1 MCGHP
6 IAPSAKAC
14 PNCGA
19 SAPNIGDYRAKTV
32 VGAIFAFAIAA
43 ALFIAAGANTGGWK
57 TGLILVSLMFIAGGL
72 RGLYLGVIGKDS

>member
-19 SAPNIGDYRAKTV
+19 SDPNIGEFRAKTAV
-32 VGAIFAFAIAA
+32 AAVFGFAVAA
-43 ALFIAAGANTGGWK
+43 ALFIAAAANKGAWK
-57 TGLILVSLMFIAGGL
+57 AGLIIASLMFAGGAVW
-72 RGLYLGVIGKDS
+72 GLYHGITGKDG